1 MSTALR
7 KDGAFECWLGFCFH
21 FSSTYVPILVG
32 GSAHT
37 EVIAHSLSHMPIL
50 SGNTLTGTPRG
61 VCNSCLVRS
70 VQSSGQSRSD
80 TLVHRHGCS
89 LDS

>member
-50 SGNTLTGTPRG
+50 SGNI
-61 VCNSCLVRS
+61 LV
-70 VQSSGQSRSD
+70 D
-80 TLVHRHGCS
+80 TYRTVLHES
-89 LDS
+89 LGHMAI